1 MSEEMGR
8 ADYITAPKNPSNRE
22 DRPGGGPCGARFSA
36 TLTRNRR
43 GPTFP
48 QAVSRRVRVPAPER
62 QREASLIVI
71 CPSCCN
77 RYRHDFAA
85 DAAQVAHCAA
95 CDERFEPVPAK
106 RTYVLVPGGA
116 VPEAGIPPTAIGMD
130 DPLLAGKLLDA
141 SLGAGSGAPT
151 PVSTDAVMVRESSS
165 PGPGSIGAT
174 ETAPPALESE
184 GPRSEGRI
192 GPRIMAA
199 LDASIAVVPCGLGAG
214 LAYYFAGSLNQ
225 DPIVSAI
232 LGGVTG
238 LLLGW
243 ACMLWIAH
251 AD

>member
-1 MSEEMGR
+1 M
-8 ADYITAPKNPSNRE
+8 
-22 DRPGGGPCGARFSA
+22 
-36 TLTRNRR
+36 
-43 GPTFP
+43 
-48 QAVSRRVRVPAPER
+48 
-62 QREASLIVI
+62 IVI
-71 CPSCCN
+71 CPSCRN

-106 RTYVLVPGGA
+106 RTYVLVPGAA
-116 VPEAGIPPTAIGMD
+116 VPRAGILPTAIGMG
-130 DPLLAGKLLDA
+130 DPLLAGTLPDA
-141 SLGAGSGAPT
+141 SVDAGFGAPT
-151 PVSTDAVMVRESSS
+151 PVSTDAVTVGQSSS
-165 PGPGSIGAT
+165 PGPGSIG
-174 ETAPPALESE
+174 PALKSD
-184 GPRSEGRI
+184 GPHRERRI
-192 GPRIMAA
+192 GTRVMAA

-225 DPIVSAI
+225 DPIISAI

>member
-1 MSEEMGR
+1 MYEKTGK
-8 ADYITAPKNPSNRE
+8 ANYITAPKNPSNRE
-22 DRPGGGPCGARFSA
+22 DKSGGGPSRARFSA

-48 QAVSRRVRVPAPER
+48 QAVSGRVRVPALER

-71 CPSCCN
+71 CPSCCR

-85 DAAQVAHCAA
+85 QAAQVAHCAA

-116 VPEAGIPPTAIGMD
+116 VPAAGLPPTVSGMN

-141 SLGAGSGAPT
+141 SLGAGFGAPT
-151 PVSTDAVMVRESSS
+151 PVSVDAVTVRESTS
-165 PGPGSIGAT
+165 PGPRSIG
-174 ETAPPALESE
+174 PALESD
-184 GPRSEGRI
+184 GPYGEGRI
-192 GPRIMAA
+192 GPRVMAA

-225 DPIVSAI
+225 DPIISAI